1 MVAKRALRNALPLGH
16 ASVALG
22 HASMPLGCCPLC
34 ARPLVAGR
42 SVDEHHLVP
51 KSQGGRQTTTVH
63 RICHRKIHATLSE
76 KELAR
81 DFATWPALQAHPEI
95 ASFISWVQKK
105 APEYY
110 DNRLKPARRR

>member
-16 ASVALG
+16 ASV
-22 HASMPLGCCPLC
+22 PLGNCPLC

-42 SVDEHHLVP
+42 SVDQHHLVP
-51 KSQGGRQTTTVH
+51 KSQGGRQTYTVH

-76 KELAR
+76 KELAH
-81 DFATWPALQAHPEI
+81 DFANWPALQAHPEI
-95 ASFISWVQKK
+95 ASFIAWVQKK

-110 DNRLKPARRR
+110 DNSLKPARRR